1 MLPLHCFNVVVQFEF
16 EFFEFG
22 FELNLFEVFCKKKKK
37 TFSSLSLSFSF
48 QPKAPARPSPLL
60 FLFPHA
66 AQPPSP
72 GPVSRAR
79 RPIRAF
85 PSCVAD
91 RRVPLV
97 GSFSFPCAGRTPPS
111 PSAARALPAWPAR
124 QGASASA
131 YKRRRP
137 HPGTLPNRRLVSA
150 RQNPSPCRGR
160 AIGAVELGAAA
171 NSPLRRLSSKSCSR
185 RSSDL
190 W

>member
-16 EFFEFG
+16 EFFKFQ
-22 FELNLFEVFCKKKKK
+22 FKLNLFESLAKERKKEKKSLFRPK
-37 TFSSLSLSFSF
+37 TPQPAQPFSF
-48 QPKAPARPSPLL
+48 P
-60 FLFPHA
+60 FFFPA

-150 RQNPSPCRGR
+150 RQNPSPCHGR

-171 NSPLRRLSSKSCSR
+171 NSPLRRLSSKSSSR
-185 RSSDL
+185 KSSDL